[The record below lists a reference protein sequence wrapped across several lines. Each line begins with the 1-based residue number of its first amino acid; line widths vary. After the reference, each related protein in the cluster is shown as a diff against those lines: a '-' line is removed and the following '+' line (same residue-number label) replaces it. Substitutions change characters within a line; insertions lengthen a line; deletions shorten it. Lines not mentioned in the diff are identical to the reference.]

1 MAREVVH
8 LTRDG
13 EELRCPPGIEAV
25 FSWLLARD
33 ARWQRAKVFD
43 VPAFRRVWEDGTED
57 VVFALREGH
66 GYGVRHAPDF
76 RLAVS
81 LRGSLHGVADLVMG
95 LASPGSQGALVP
107 RASAPTSGLG
117 GLDSGALTT
126 YGGRRVSHVV
136 GAGV

>member
-1 MAREVVH
+1 MAREVAH
-8 LTRDG
+8 LTRDV

-25 FSWLLARD
+25 FSWLRARD

-43 VPAFRRVWEDGTED
+43 MPAFRRVWEDGTED

-66 GYGVRHAPDF
+66 GYGARHAPDL

-95 LASPGSQGALVP
+95 LAPPGSPDALEP
-107 RASAPTSGLG
+107 RASAPMSGLG
-117 GLDSGALTT
+117 EPDSRALTT
-126 YGGRRVSHVV
+126 L
-136 GAGV
+136 